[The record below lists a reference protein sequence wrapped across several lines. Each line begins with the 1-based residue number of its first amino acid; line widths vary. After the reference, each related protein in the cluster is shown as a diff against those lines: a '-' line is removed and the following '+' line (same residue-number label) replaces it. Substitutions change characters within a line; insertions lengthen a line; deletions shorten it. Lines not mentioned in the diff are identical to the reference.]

1 MGGMA
6 VNAWWNDYIGVP
18 FRDGG
23 CGRSGADCWGLV
35 RLVYRERFGIA
46 LPGPVVDVSA
56 LERAAIEPALDLT
69 REAFWEAADD
79 PRPGDVVSLRIGGA
93 ESHVGLV
100 ATPGR
105 MLHVLEGG
113 HAVIETYT
121 SRRWKERV
129 CGVYRYAGERL
140 TAGRG
145 VAEGIR
151 VIGRPSPL
159 KPRVDCVV
167 AGGQPLAAIIGE
179 QCDAMRIPARMRG
192 RGHAYLNMRYVPYEA
207 WGTTFPRP
215 GDVVTFAVL
224 PGKGGKAILGMVAIV
239 AAAALTWWAGGS
251 GGAAVAG
258 LLGVSSSV
266 GSGLLFAASLGLSM
280 LGSALLATSAKMP
293 GLDMGGAGSKVNFL
307 SGSQNSL
314 RTFQVIPQ
322 VLGIGRM
329 TLDYLGKP
337 YTERATEKLNYLRA
351 AYTAGYGPVEISDIR
366 NGDTP
371 LGKYQHMEFNVYRG
385 DGGDQSPKLYTRDA
399 DEKQLGITLKRG
411 ARNTFQTGD
420 DVDQAQLM
428 FYWPSGLWGRSSAGK
443 KMDTTTTFQV
453 RYRLLPNGNF
463 TEAHKR
469 VNAATFTLEPCS
481 PAIDASLVYDE
492 DGNLDPEDWWL
503 ATYGVPK
510 KLRAE
515 TVEIELY
522 RWYTFSLDRT
532 CRIVKRAG
540 TATDRKAGEPTERL
554 LALMRRNK
562 WRWDDISYVGRLA
575 PIGENEELLAYV
587 CVKGDAIVEVQDRRD
602 TVSVEGCAPSGSGL
616 SVAFTPGTRLSAG
629 AETFSLTRNN
639 TRSAFTRQ
647 LTFNLPRG
655 QYEFEVRLT
664 SSDDDDAAGW
674 KSTRG
679 LTCIWQGVRTYTWGR
694 PFNPRKPLAWL
705 ELRVQAT
712 DQLNGTMDDVNATV
726 KSVVPDY
733 DHRTKTWVARVS
745 NNPASLFRHV
755 LQGPAMPQAHRVPDA
770 RLDIAKL
777 ERWHSYCRAQGFTY
791 FKVVGGDSAMSVY
804 DLLTEICAA
813 GRAKPI
819 LSDGLWSVLIDEP
832 RTEVV
837 DSFSEHNAWSFE
849 WSKTLPN
856 VPHAVR
862 ATFVNKE
869 KGFEQDTLTVYADGY
884 GAANA
889 TRYENWGKEYFEGI
903 TEPGNVQRAVRWALA
918 WAVLRGERLSFMA
931 SMEHLIVTYGD
942 LVRVTNSFVKWGLG
956 SGWVAGL
963 VRDGGKLAG
972 VRLSETVTLTAG
984 QEYSIRFRLASRR
997 GQTLK
1002 ADIAPVAESVETDT
1016 VRFAVPLS
1024 GVLPA
1029 VDDLYQF
1036 GYRDR
1041 ESHECLV
1048 ESIVPEAGGTAKI
1061 TVCDY
1066 SPEIYDVD
1074 DGAIPAYDSDISEPQ
1089 LLPSVV
1095 IASVPLGNVYSDERA
1110 LAWDNGSLRPRIGV
1124 GWKNPD
1130 GLERQV
1136 EYVQF
1141 RIIHLGADDDE
1152 PRLSDSVPI
1161 GSGDVYFD
1169 NVAEGD
1175 VYKVQGRYLTGLGVT
1190 GQWATLDASH
1200 KVIGR
1205 TLPPPDVAN
1214 VRLSIASP
1222 LGVLVSWDAVD
1233 TLDVSHYV
1241 VSGDLSGRTSGTSLA
1256 IPPYNLT
1263 GTVRASV
1270 VAVDTLGLVSETPTQ
1285 GGVTINGPARPAIT
1299 SASLQTEGIA
1309 VSWRDAARTWP
1320 VARYIVTLGG
1330 VTVISQTAT
1339 AIIPVPQ
1346 SFAAGDAVTVQAVDI
1361 FNNAGE
1367 VSETVEVAIT
1377 PPKTPEIK
1385 LALNAGDGTV
1395 TVVWQDCATVCPIRH
1410 YVISGA
1416 MSGTSTGTSASL
1428 PAPKAAGGVTVQVV
1442 AVDVYGIES
1451 GTGQATL
1458 SVTAPENPVIKAEVR
1473 TDGLYLAWQDCA
1485 ASWPVRHYVITDP
1498 WAGETYTSLVT
1509 SQAVPPRPAGT
1520 YLFGV
1525 RAVDTV
1531 GLASST
1537 IYASVELG
1545 GVGRAAP
1552 SVRVDGADLVI
1563 SWPRVASSFPIDRYE
1578 IVTVQGEQIGSAKT
1592 TYYRFPCPA
1601 AGTHGY
1607 RVRAVD
1613 AAGNLG
1619 EWGEA
1624 SIAVD
1629 RPEPPQVTAALDGAG
1644 ITVRW
1649 AATGHQLPIVAWDL
1663 VRQWEEAR
1671 DDGVIETHEEDYGRL
1686 DVDCLTVPAVSTG
1699 VHYFMVRA
1707 VDSAGNVS
1715 GWGDC
1720 DFTVVAPGKVA
1731 FVNCATVDN
1740 NVMLYWT
1747 APDTVFFPIREYVFS
1762 EIDGDGYEMEIGRID
1777 AQFASSFETVS
1788 GEYVYGVTPVDA
1800 GGNRGA
1806 LSTIKMAVSQPPD
1819 FVFYHNKDSLF
1830 NGVKANFVLDGRG
1843 SMIGPVPDE
1852 TWTENVARA
1861 GLLAG
1866 RAVESWQDKNAAN
1879 YLTWLEPA
1887 FGLPL
1892 ASYDGALWGRISYQD
1907 VGADGMT
1914 LFPDKERAWK
1924 HANADG
1930 TLFSQLWM
1938 LRDAGEP
1945 FRQADGTFEFL
1956 MFQSD
1961 ATGPMGGNASVY
1973 ARWKQTDNPAT
1984 TYYGN
1989 VGTATDAVDGFEAVA
2004 KVGTSYPYGLAISS
2018 SSYALL
2024 DGQPKHSNW
2033 YGAVGLVSKY
2043 STGAIPALTVQRYS
2057 QLWVRMPA
2065 SLLAGGIGQYVE
2077 TVDVGKL
2084 VPSTKITVTIS
2095 SRTLS
2100 GNPAF
2105 ACKIE
2110 VSQDNATWRTISDN
2124 ATVVFATQFRYVRY
2138 TITATG
2144 GMAAISNINYSLD
2157 VKRKSDFGRVEVKTT
2172 DNGAGWTSESAT
2184 PMLTGKWVPFNVGF
2198 VDVESLP
2205 KPNVVN
2211 DQNLTAF
2218 TVFEDVDS
2226 PKGFRIFVKDKNGN
2240 RAAGTVDWAAYGV

>member
-1 MGGMA
+1 
-6 VNAWWNDYIGVP
+6 
-18 FRDGG
+18 
-23 CGRSGADCWGLV
+23 
-35 RLVYRERFGIA
+35 
-46 LPGPVVDVSA
+46 
-56 LERAAIEPALDLT
+56 
-69 REAFWEAADD
+69 
-79 PRPGDVVSLRIGGA
+79 
-93 ESHVGLV
+93 
-100 ATPGR
+100 
-105 MLHVLEGG
+105 
-113 HAVIETYT
+113 
-121 SRRWKERV
+121 
-129 CGVYRYAGERL
+129 
-140 TAGRG
+140 
-145 VAEGIR
+145 
-151 VIGRPSPL
+151 
-159 KPRVDCVV
+159 
-167 AGGQPLAAIIGE
+167 
-179 QCDAMRIPARMRG
+179 
-192 RGHAYLNMRYVPYEA
+192 
-207 WGTTFPRP
+207 
-215 GDVVTFAVL
+215 
-224 PGKGGKAILGMVAIV
+224 
-239 AAAALTWWAGGS
+239 
-251 GGAAVAG
+251 
-258 LLGVSSSV
+258 
-266 GSGLLFAASLGLSM
+266 
-280 LGSALLATSAKMP
+280 
-293 GLDMGGAGSKVNFL
+293 
-307 SGSQNSL
+307 
-314 RTFQVIPQ
+314 
-322 VLGIGRM
+322 
-329 TLDYLGKP
+329 
-337 YTERATEKLNYLRA
+337 
-351 AYTAGYGPVEISDIR
+351 
-366 NGDTP
+366 
-371 LGKYQHMEFNVYRG
+371 
-385 DGGDQSPKLYTRDA
+385 
-399 DEKQLGITLKRG
+399 
-411 ARNTFQTGD
+411 
-420 DVDQAQLM
+420 
-428 FYWPSGLWGRSSAGK
+428 
-443 KMDTTTTFQV
+443 
-453 RYRLLPNGNF
+453 
-463 TEAHKR
+463 
-469 VNAATFTLEPCS
+469 
-481 PAIDASLVYDE
+481 
-492 DGNLDPEDWWL
+492 
-503 ATYGVPK
+503 
-510 KLRAE
+510 
-515 TVEIELY
+515 
-522 RWYTFSLDRT
+522 
-532 CRIVKRAG
+532 
-540 TATDRKAGEPTERL
+540 
-554 LALMRRNK
+554 
-562 WRWDDISYVGRLA
+562 
-575 PIGENEELLAYV
+575 
-587 CVKGDAIVEVQDRRD
+587 
-602 TVSVEGCAPSGSGL
+602 
-616 SVAFTPGTRLSAG
+616 
-629 AETFSLTRNN
+629 
-639 TRSAFTRQ
+639 
-647 LTFNLPRG
+647 
-655 QYEFEVRLT
+655 
-664 SSDDDDAAGW
+664 
-674 KSTRG
+674 
-679 LTCIWQGVRTYTWGR
+679 
-694 PFNPRKPLAWL
+694 
-705 ELRVQAT
+705 
-712 DQLNGTMDDVNATV
+712 
-726 KSVVPDY
+726 
-733 DHRTKTWVARVS
+733 
-745 NNPASLFRHV
+745 
-755 LQGPAMPQAHRVPDA
+755 
-770 RLDIAKL
+770 
-777 ERWHSYCRAQGFTY
+777 
-791 FKVVGGDSAMSVY
+791 
-804 DLLTEICAA
+804 
-813 GRAKPI
+813 
-819 LSDGLWSVLIDEP
+819 
-832 RTEVV
+832 
-837 DSFSEHNAWSFE
+837 
-849 WSKTLPN
+849 
-856 VPHAVR
+856 
-862 ATFVNKE
+862 
-869 KGFEQDTLTVYADGY
+869 
-884 GAANA
+884 
-889 TRYENWGKEYFEGI
+889 
-903 TEPGNVQRAVRWALA
+903 
-918 WAVLRGERLSFMA
+918 MA

-963 VRDGGKLAG
+963 VKDGGKLAG

-1002 ADIAPVAESVETDT
+1002 ADIAPVAESVETDSVT
-1016 VRFAVPLS
+1016 FAVPLS

-1048 ESIVPEAGGTAKI
+1048 EGIVPEAGGTAKI

-1175 VYKVQGRYLTGLGVT
+1175 VYKVHGRYLTGLGVT

-1256 IPPYNLT
+1256 IPPYNIT
-1263 GTVRASV
+1263 GAVHASV
-1270 VAVDTLGLVSETPTQ
+1270 VAVDSLGLVSETPTQ
-1285 GGVTINGPARPAIT
+1285 GSVTINGPARPAIT

-1367 VSETVEVAIT
+1367 VSEAVEVAIT

-1458 SVTAPENPVIKAEVR
+1458 AVTAPENPVIKAEVR

-1537 IYASVELG
+1537 TYASVELG

-1552 SVRVDGADLVI
+1552 SIRVDGADLVI

-1624 SIAVD
+1624 SISVD

-1649 AATGHQLPIVAWDL
+1649 TATGHQLPIVAWDL

-1740 NVMLYWT
+1740 NVILYWT

-1843 SMIGPVPDE
+1843 SMIGPVPEE

-1892 ASYDGALWGRISYQD
+1892 ASYDGALWGRIYYQD

-1924 HANADG
+1924 YANADG

-1938 LRDAGEP
+1938 LRDAGES
-1945 FRQADGTFEFL
+1945 FRQADRDIRVPHVPVRHHRADGRQCIGLCALEADGQSGHGVLRQCGYCDRRRGRIRGRGQGWDLISVWAGDLVVFLHTLGRTAQTFKL
-1956 MFQSD
+1956 VRGRGAGVKIQH
-1961 ATGPMGGNASVY
+1961 GGHPRAHS
-1973 ARWKQTDNPAT
+1973 A
-1984 TYYGN
+1984 
-1989 VGTATDAVDGFEAVA
+1989 
-2004 KVGTSYPYGLAISS
+2004 
-2018 SSYALL
+2018 ALL
-2024 DGQPKHSNW
+2024 AALGQDARVFAGRRHRAVCRNRGRGQARALHQD
-2033 YGAVGLVSKY
+2033 YGHHLLPHVERQSSLCLQDRGEPGQRHMADHFGQRHGRLRHAVPLCPVHHHGHGRHGGDLEH
-2043 STGAIPALTVQRYS
+2043 Q
-2057 QLWVRMPA
+2057 
-2065 SLLAGGIGQYVE
+2065 LLAGRETEIGLRAGRGQGHGQRGRM
-2077 TVDVGKL
+2077 DL
-2084 VPSTKITVTIS
+2084 RI
-2095 SRTLS
+2095 
-2100 GNPAF
+2100 GNAH
-2105 ACKIE
+2105 AHG
-2110 VSQDNATWRTISDN
+2110 Q
-2124 ATVVFATQFRYVRY
+2124 
-2138 TITATG
+2138 TG
-2144 GMAAISNINYSLD
+2144 GFQRGLRRR
-2157 VKRKSDFGRVEVKTT
+2157 RKPAQAQCGQR
-2172 DNGAGWTSESAT
+2172 SE
-2184 PMLTGKWVPFNVGF
+2184 PHRLHG
-2198 VDVESLP
+2198 
-2205 KPNVVN
+2205 
-2211 DQNLTAF
+2211 
-2218 TVFEDVDS
+2218 
-2226 PKGFRIFVKDKNGN
+2226 I
-2240 RAAGTVDWAAYGV
+2240 